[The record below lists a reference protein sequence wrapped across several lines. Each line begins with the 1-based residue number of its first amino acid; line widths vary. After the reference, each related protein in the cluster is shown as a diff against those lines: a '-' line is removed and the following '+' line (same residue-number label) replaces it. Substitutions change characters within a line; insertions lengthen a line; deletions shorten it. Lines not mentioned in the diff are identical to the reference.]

1 MSLVWAQSN
10 DKGVAVSS
18 IVFESIVDA
27 GCGML
32 RGLKPPETVK
42 LASADQRY
50 ATGELVRRLLA
61 LAWRFRADCL
71 WSLVLSLVLLLLGI
85 AGLKLLGVVIDV
97 IRFALD
103 PSLPPP
109 VYPFDWQPPAG
120 WPALRIVTA
129 LSLAIVVQAV
139 LRAAFTYAYNMVTA
153 RLTQGEIVPELRAQL
168 YAKLQRLSFRF
179 FDVHGSNSIFN
190 RVTGDVQNTR
200 LFVDGVLLQGATMIL
215 TLAAYAVF
223 MWRIQPA
230 LTLACLGVSLPL
242 WWLAQFYSARLRPGY
257 LLNRELTDKMVLLFS
272 ETVRG
277 MQTVKGFAAE
287 PHQVRRFE
295 EANDEVSSQQR
306 KIFWDLSV
314 FTPGT
319 QMLSQLSLVILF
331 AYGGWLYVQGKIP
344 LGSGLVVF
352 AGLLQQFTGQV
363 ATISTIANSVQQSLA
378 AARRVFEVLDT
389 PLDVQNNPG
398 ALPPGRLTGRMIFEN
413 VTFGYHA
420 DKPVLAD
427 VSFEAKPGQVIG
439 IFGMTGAGK
448 STLLGLIPRFYDPQ
462 AGRILADGKDV
473 RDLELDPFRRQ
484 IGIVYQETFLFSNTV
499 SANIAFGHPHATM
512 EQIERAARIA
522 SAHEFITALPQGYET
537 VLGESGVDLS
547 GGQRQRLALARA
559 LLLQPPILILDDP
572 TASVDARTEN
582 EIVSALREAMAGRTT
597 FVVSSRL
604 SLLRRADLI
613 LVLEDGRLT
622 QTGTHAELVHRPGP
636 YHETAL
642 LQIMDLDEGRS
653 AIPMGTSNAEH
664 STSNVEM
671 VDGSGMSAPTNIKS
685 QAARIAPGRPF
696 DAGSA
701 HVLQS
706 DGGARGGQGAVAT
719 GAHPPDFP
727 LHKPLRHQA
736 ELAVPVDVHPR
747 SAIAGAGVADW
758 PHHHRPDCGPGFVGD
773 LLVCG
778 GVFRS
783 GAVHRGDTFISASG
797 SRSNWARRWC
807 TTCGRICS
815 AS

>member
-1 MSLVWAQSN
+1 MSICGLEFFFSFLAAWRFR
-10 DKGVAVSS
+10 
-18 IVFESIVDA
+18 IVFESIAGA
-27 GCGML
+27 GCGIL
-32 RGLKPPETVK
+32 GVLKTSGTTP
-42 LASADQRY
+42 LAPDDHRY
-50 ATGELVRRLLA
+50 PTGELVRRLLA
-61 LAWRFRADCL
+61 LAWRFRRDCM
-71 WSLVLSLVLLLLGI
+71 WSLVLSVVLLLLGI
-85 AGLKLLGVVIDV
+85 MGLKLLGVVIDV
-97 IRFALD
+97 IRYALD
-103 PSLPPP
+103 PSLPAP
-109 VYPFDWQPPAG
+109 VYPFGWQPPAG
-120 WPALRIVTA
+120 WLALQVATA
-129 LSLAIVVQAV
+129 LALAIVAQAV
-139 LRAAFTYAYNMVTA
+139 LRAGFTYAYNMVTA

-200 LFVDGVLLQGATMIL
+200 LFVDGVLLQGVTMIL

-257 LLNRELTDKMVLLFS
+257 LRNRELTENMVLLFS
-272 ETVRG
+272 ESVRG

-295 EANDEVSSQQR
+295 AANDEVSSQQR
-306 KIFWDLSV
+306 RIFWDLSV

-331 AYGGWLYVQGKIP
+331 AGGGWLYVQGKIP

-363 ATISTIANSVQQSLA
+363 ANISTIANSVQQSLT

-389 PLDVQNNPG
+389 PLDVQSRPG
-398 ALPPGRLTGRMIFEN
+398 AIKPSPLTGRMVFEN

-420 DKPVLAD
+420 DKPALTD
-427 VSFEAKPGQVIG
+427 VSFEAKPGQVLG

-448 STLLGLIPRFYDPQ
+448 STLLGLVPRFYDPQ
-462 AGRILADGKDV
+462 RGRILADG
-473 RDLELDPFRRQ
+473 RDLRELELDTFRRQ
-484 IGIVYQETFLFSNTV
+484 IGIVYQESFLFSNTV

-512 EQIERAARIA
+512 AQIERAARLA
-522 SAHEFITALPQGYET
+522 SAHEFIMALPQGYET

-582 EIVSALREAMAGRTT
+582 EIVSALREALAGRTA
-597 FVVSSRL
+597 FVVSGRL

-613 LVLEDGRLT
+613 LVLEGGRLT

-642 LQIMDLDEGRS
+642 LQIMDLGEG
-653 AIPMGTSNAEH
+653 
-664 STSNVEM
+664 
-671 VDGSGMSAPTNIKS
+671 
-685 QAARIAPGRPF
+685 QA
-696 DAGSA
+696 
-701 HVLQS
+701 
-706 DGGARGGQGAVAT
+706 
-719 GAHPPDFP
+719 
-727 LHKPLRHQA
+727 
-736 ELAVPVDVHPR
+736 
-747 SAIAGAGVADW
+747 
-758 PHHHRPDCGPGFVGD
+758 
-773 LLVCG
+773 
-778 GVFRS
+778 
-783 GAVHRGDTFISASG
+783 
-797 SRSNWARRWC
+797 
-807 TTCGRICS
+807 
-815 AS
+815 

>member
-1 MSLVWAQSN
+1 
-10 DKGVAVSS
+10 
-18 IVFESIVDA
+18 
-27 GCGML
+27 ML
-32 RGLKPPETVK
+32 RVLKTPETAK
-42 LASADQRY
+42 LAPADQRY
-50 ATGELVRRLLA
+50 ATGELVRRLVA

-71 WSLVLSLVLLLLGI
+71 WSLGLSLVLLLLGI
-85 AGLKLLGVVIDV
+85 VGLKLLGVVIDV
-97 IRFALD
+97 IRHALD
-103 PSLPPP
+103 PSLPAP
-109 VYPFDWQPPAG
+109 VYPFGWRPPAG
-120 WPALRIVTA
+120 WAPLRIVTA
-129 LSLAIVVQAV
+129 LSLAIVAQAV

-200 LFVDGVLLQGATMIL
+200 LFVDGVLLQGAVMIL

-223 MWRIQPA
+223 MWRIHPA
-230 LTLACLGVSLPL
+230 LTLACLGVSVPL

-257 LLNRELTDKMVLLFS
+257 LRNRELSDNMVLLFS
-272 ETVRG
+272 ESVRG

-295 EANDEVSSQQR
+295 EANDMVSSQQR
-306 KIFWDLSV
+306 KIFRDLSI

-344 LGSGLVVF
+344 LGGGLVVF

-363 ATISTIANSVQQSLA
+363 ANISTIANSVQQSLA
-378 AARRVFEVLDT
+378 AARRVFEVMDT
-389 PLDVQNNPG
+389 PLDVQSKPG
-398 ALPPGRLTGRMIFEN
+398 ALQPARLTGRMIFEN
-413 VTFGYHA
+413 VTFGYHP
-420 DKPVLAD
+420 DKPVLTD
-427 VSFEAKPGQVIG
+427 VTFEAKPGQVIG

-448 STLLGLIPRFYDPQ
+448 STLLGLVPRFYDPQ
-462 AGRILADGKDV
+462 RGRLLADGKDL
-473 RDLELDPFRRQ
+473 RDLELDAFRRQ
-484 IGIVYQETFLFSNTV
+484 IGIVYQESFLFSNTV

-522 SAHEFITALPQGYET
+522 SAHEFITVLPRGYET

-582 EIVSALREAMAGRTT
+582 EIVSALREAMTGRTT

-622 QTGTHAELVHRPGP
+622 LTGTHAELVRWPGL
-636 YHETAL
+636 YRETAL
-642 LQIMDLDEGRS
+642 LQIMDLDEGRAAS
-653 AIPMGTSNAEH
+653 GERREPAQMETSNTEH
-664 STSNVEM
+664 RTSNIQFKT
-671 VDGSGMSAPTNIKS
+671 GMEAK
-685 QAARIAPGRPF
+685 
-696 DAGSA
+696 
-701 HVLQS
+701 
-706 DGGARGGQGAVAT
+706 
-719 GAHPPDFP
+719 
-727 LHKPLRHQA
+727 
-736 ELAVPVDVHPR
+736 
-747 SAIAGAGVADW
+747 
-758 PHHHRPDCGPGFVGD
+758 
-773 LLVCG
+773 
-778 GVFRS
+778 
-783 GAVHRGDTFISASG
+783 
-797 SRSNWARRWC
+797 
-807 TTCGRICS
+807 
-815 AS
+815 